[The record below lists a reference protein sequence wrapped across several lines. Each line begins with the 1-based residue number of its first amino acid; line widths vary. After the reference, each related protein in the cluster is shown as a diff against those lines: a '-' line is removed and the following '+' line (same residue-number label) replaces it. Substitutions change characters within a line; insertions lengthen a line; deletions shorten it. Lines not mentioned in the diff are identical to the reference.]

1 MLRLVHATVRRRPGR
16 PPRRRG
22 MGKRPPGRPP
32 KGLGMVRRRPERSP
46 RSSVKRSPGSSMVG
60 PWKVAHQE
68 WRKANVGTT
77 RALLEGTR
85 ADLRGWEWRYVLV
98 FLAAAAG

>member
-1 MLRLVHATVRRRPGR
+1 
-16 PPRRRG
+16 

-68 WRKANVGTT
+68 WREANVGTT

-85 ADLRGWEWRYVLV
+85 ADLRGWEWRYVLSFS
-98 FLAAAAG
+98 FLRAEDKESDINRTFPVVC